1 MNKLI
6 AIILIL
12 SCSWANA
19 LSVDTAF
26 ENENYL
32 FARLLLSGNDKNI
45 RQAAKSM
52 YDIRIDDIDTL
63 DLAAELLSANMLS
76 KNEPK
81 IKLDSMIWLA
91 KAIGKP
97 GNRRYETLIR
107 ELLSP
112 AMAIG
117 RHAKHIN
124 PLVDNFNDSPFETFV
139 PNPDIVEKL
148 RIKLSNNPTNPKG
161 MSEKFTQLQI
171 GASLENIFS
180 LIGTPNSITSAPSKV
195 INLRFGGGI
204 NLTSLSL
211 RYDGYGIIYIVHHKT
226 GNPGWKV
233 DLVSNIY
240 MLMKGVKDQETL
252 ELAELIL
259 SDNWKAIIRR
269 LSQQLSDKKVL
280 PQVVYDIAM
289 ERLLRSTDAK
299 ADFEEKMLAFMAK
312 FVASSNNKRYL
323 NSLVFVSKNTLSRA
337 VKKHA
342 TSSAKRL
349 KKKGSDGEEYIA
361 GSVDIGKYTTAGF
374 GSTKRFNP
382 A

>member
-12 SCSWANA
+12 SCSSANA

-32 FARLLLSGNDKNI
+32 FARLLLSGNEKDI

-52 YDIRIDDIDTL
+52 YDTGTDNINML
-63 DLAAELLSANMLS
+63 DLAAELLSANMLPR
-76 KNEPK
+76 NERK
-81 IKLDSMIWLA
+81 IKLDSILWLA

-97 GNRRYETLIR
+97 GNRRYEALIR
-107 ELLSP
+107 KLLSP
-112 AMAIG
+112 TMAIG

-124 PLVDNFNDSPFETFV
+124 PLVENFNDSPYETFV
-139 PNPDIVEKL
+139 PNPAIVEKL
-148 RIKLSNNPTNPKG
+148 RIELSNIPKKSNG
-161 MSEKFTQLQI
+161 MNEKFTQLQI
-171 GASLENIFS
+171 GASIENIFS

-195 INLRFGGGI
+195 INIGFGGGI
-204 NLTSLSL
+204 KLTSLSL
-211 RYDGYGIIYIVHHKT
+211 RYDGYGIIYIVHQKT
-226 GNPGWKV
+226 GNIGWKI

-240 MLMKGVKDQETL
+240 MLMKDVKDKETL

-259 SDNWKAIIRR
+259 SDNWKATIRR
-269 LSQQLSDKKVL
+269 LSLQLRDENVL

-312 FVASSNNKRYL
+312 FVASSKNKRYL
-323 NSLVFVSKNTLSRA
+323 NSLVFVSKNALSGV
-337 VKKHA
+337 VKRHA
-342 TSSAKRL
+342 KGSAKRL
-349 KKKGSDGEEYIA
+349 KKKGTDGEEYIA
-361 GSVDIGKYTTAGF
+361 GSVDIGKYSTAGF